1 MEIKQSCTICAY
13 AIFDSLLGEFKC
25 SKKERYCTEDE
36 INNNACDLY
45 NPGKPSTSKERRDYE
60 DDIQKEL

>member
-1 MEIKQSCTICAY
+1 MDKKPSCMNCTYSIL
-13 AIFDSLLGEFKC
+13 DPLLGEFKC

-45 NPGKPSTSKERRDYE
+45 NPGKPSVSKERRDYE
-60 DDIQKEL
+60 NDQEEL